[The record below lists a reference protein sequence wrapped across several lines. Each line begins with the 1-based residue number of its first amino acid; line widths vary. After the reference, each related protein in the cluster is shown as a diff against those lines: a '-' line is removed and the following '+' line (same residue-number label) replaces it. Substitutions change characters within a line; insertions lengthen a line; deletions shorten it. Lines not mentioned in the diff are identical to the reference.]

1 MANNIKQK
9 NKRSTI
15 GKSTHCTSFGVS
27 NQLSLQN
34 FKLPPDLQK
43 ALKCYLIESPY
54 DTQLCRNYIRLINN
68 LPNIKKIKPEHYL
81 ILFKILLYIE
91 DNECQL
97 LVAKHNFNTK
107 QLRSKGSNKFLIEV
121 PTLDEN
127 DPFITFGDI
136 VKLQIINS
144 TQMYYSRIVDI
155 EGKTVVL
162 QLFNT
167 EHQKHLQDK
176 EVTVYFCVSN
186 WPIKCCHYVLHI
198 ICKHNLVD
206 LIYPKISRDYH
217 ALLQVDLNWA
227 HKSVASN
234 PEQKQAV
241 INILSNSAYP
251 APYIVFG
258 PPGTGKTTTLVETI
272 CQIRNQWKS
281 KNILVCSSSNA
292 AADEIGKRLL
302 ALLPS
307 KDIFR
312 MYASSKHC
320 ENIDQI
326 IYPSSNFIDSEVLFL
341 PKEIFILKRVVI
353 TTLITCTR
361 LVKLNLKSDH
371 FSYIFIDEAS
381 QSIELESLIPFTLS
395 STQNK
400 TCTGT
405 LHAQIIIAGDPHQLG
420 PVIRCKRIEHLLGK
434 SLLERLM
441 ECEPYQKVENEYNSR
456 YITKLI
462 RNYRSQEP
470 ILHVSNILFYDNEL
484 LCCRDSN
491 INKITLN
498 WPLLLNKTFPILF
511 VEIRG
516 KEKRTLNKSVYN
528 EEEIIIVAYYMKKL
542 MRAKIGSRKIQE
554 KDIGVITPFKQQKIM
569 IDKYLNK
576 CGLNNVT
583 VGTVEIFQGQE
594 KEIIILSTVR
604 SEVFKHNDKE
614 HIGFLS
620 NAKRFN
626 VALTRA
632 KQFVIV
638 IGNPD
643 VLCKDRCWKTLWEY
657 CDENNACNIIEYC

>member
-1 MANNIKQK
+1 MKHQEY
-9 NKRSTI
+9 
-15 GKSTHCTSFGVS
+15 
-27 NQLSLQN
+27 
-34 FKLPPDLQK
+34 
-43 ALKCYLIESPY
+43 LK
-54 DTQLCRNYIRLINN
+54 
-68 LPNIKKIKPEHYL
+68 
-81 ILFKILLYIE
+81 
-91 DNECQL
+91 
-97 LVAKHNFNTK
+97 
-107 QLRSKGSNKFLIEV
+107 
-121 PTLDEN
+121 
-127 DPFITFGDI
+127 
-136 VKLQIINS
+136 
-144 TQMYYSRIVDI
+144 
-155 EGKTVVL
+155 
-162 QLFNT
+162 
-167 EHQKHLQDK
+167 DK
-176 EVTVYFCVSN
+176 VVTVYFCVSN

-198 ICKHNLVD
+198 MCKHNLVD
-206 LIYPKISRDYH
+206 LIYPKISRDHYD
-217 ALLQVDLNWA
+217 LLQVDLNWV

-234 PEQKQAV
+234 PEQTQAV

-272 CQIRNQWKS
+272 CQIRNQWKY
-281 KNILVCSSSNA
+281 KKILVCTSSNA

-302 ALLPS
+302 AFLPS

-312 MYASSKHC
+312 MYAASKHW
-320 ENIDQI
+320 ENVDKI
-326 IYPSSNFIDSEVLFL
+326 IHPSSNIINSQVLFL
-341 PKEIFILKRVVI
+341 PKEIFILKKIVI
-353 TTLITCTR
+353 TTLVTCTR

-381 QSIELESLIPFTLS
+381 QSIELESLIPFTLT
-395 STQNK
+395 STQNE

-441 ECEPYQKVENEYNSR
+441 ECEPYKKVENKYNSR

-462 RNYRSQEP
+462 RNYRSEEP
-470 ILHVSNILFYDNEL
+470 ILHVSNMLFYDNEL
-484 LCCRDSN
+484 LCCHDSN

-498 WPLLLNKTFPILF
+498 WPVLLNKTFPILF
-511 VEIRG
+511 VEIKG
-516 KEKRTLNKSVYN
+516 KEERTPNKSVYN
-528 EEEIIIVAYYMKKL
+528 EEEIKIVEHCTKKL
-542 MRAKIGSRKIQE
+542 MHAKIGPRKIQE
-554 KDIGVITPFKQQKIM
+554 EDIGVITPFKQQQIM
-569 IDKYLNK
+569 INK
-576 CGLNNVT
+576 CLDECGLKNIT

-604 SEVFKHNDKE
+604 SKSFKHDGKD

-632 KQFVIV
+632 KKFVIV

-657 CDENNACNIIEYC
+657 CDKNNACTDIAGVI